1 MSLWP
6 EEETDFTRKDQVSTQ
21 VLDQACVRS
30 AGGSEV
36 AKRSRKG
43 LQGSTMSI
51 RRYRNADIFLQSSQA
66 FEGTMSVAQMLLPRI
81 PCASCTKRKTMA

>member
-1 MSLWP
+1 MSLWA

-21 VLDQACVRS
+21 VLDQDCVRS

-43 LQGSTMSI
+43 LHHVNPEVQKH
-51 RRYRNADIFLQSSQA
+51 RYFPS
-66 FEGTMSVAQMLLPRI
+66 ELPGI
-81 PCASCTKRKTMA
+81 